1 MSHNGLL
8 VAGKPVDGLLA
19 TQLHLVILSH
29 IPMGREGIVHQALY
43 VAIGHFQVNFLIGYH
58 DPGFAALAVYQD
70 IERPAVLF
78 QVQPVLMIQQ
88 ENLAGFD
95 LASQS
100 YDHIGGKGCS
110 KTISRNRQDEK
121 KSDKNERQPNIEIMF
136 CHRDLP
142 GHADADPKGVIH
154 NFDCGIPAAV
164 IKRRPLSIDL

>member
-8 VAGKPVDGLLA
+8 VAQKPVNGLLA
-19 TQLHLVILSH
+19 TQLHLVILRH
-29 IPMGREGIVHQALY
+29 ILIGLKGVVHQALHG
-43 VAIGHFQVNFLIGYH
+43 VVGHFQVNFLIRYH
-58 DPGFAALAVYQD
+58 DSGFVVFAVHQD

-78 QVQPVLMIQQ
+78 HVQPVLMIQQ

-95 LASQS
+95 LASQG

-154 NFDCGIPAAV
+154 DFDCGIRAMV